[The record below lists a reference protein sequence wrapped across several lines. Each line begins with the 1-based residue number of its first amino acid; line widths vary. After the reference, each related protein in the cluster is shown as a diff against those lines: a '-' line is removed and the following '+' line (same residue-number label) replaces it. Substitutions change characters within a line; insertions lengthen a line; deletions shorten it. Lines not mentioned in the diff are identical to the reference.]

1 MNKVILMGR
10 LVRDAEIRY
19 AGDDKSTAIALFSLA
34 VNRRY
39 SKDKNGQT
47 ADFINCLAFGKRAE
61 FCKKFGTKGTK
72 FIIEGQI
79 QSGSYKNKDGQKIYT
94 TSVLIESV
102 EFADSKSAASGNAP
116 ANRPAS
122 GNAPANRPAPSQD
135 AGDGFMNIP
144 DEIYDWFPFN

>member
-19 AGDDKSTAIALFSLA
+19 AGNNKSTAIASFSLA

-39 SKDKNGQT
+39 KNANDQT

-61 FCKKFGTKGTK
+61 FFEKYGTKGTK
-72 FIIEGQI
+72 FVIEGQI

-102 EFADSKSAASGNAP
+102 EFAESKSTTPKKPNSQDAESKPN
-116 ANRPAS
+116 
-122 GNAPANRPAPSQD
+122 SQD
-135 AGDGFMNIP
+135 AGDKFMNIP
-144 DEIYDWFPFN
+144 DDIYGGFIFN

>member
-19 AGDDKSTAIALFSLA
+19 AGDDKSTVIALFSLA
-34 VNRRY
+34 VDRRY
-39 SKDKNGQT
+39 SKNAKGQT

-61 FCKKFGTKGTK
+61 FFEKFGAKGAK
-72 FIIEGQI
+72 FVIEGQI

-102 EFADSKSAASGNAP
+102 EFAESKSAASGNA
-116 ANRPAS
+116 
-122 GNAPANRPAPSQD
+122 GRPAPSQA

-144 DEIYDWFPFN
+144 DEIYEGFTFN